1 MIWPC
6 SHSAPTPF
14 RSCSGPRS
22 SATRRIAPTAGP
34 RWTSSMRPRRSWGI
48 RPSRR
53 AVAGAETRR
62 HTAVCS
68 DCRATVDFFDAA
80 EEALGD
86 PDVWESVTGS
96 STLDSLRAHADRI
109 AAEDAEADELLAP
122 FFASPAT
129 APWTNITTLK
139 RFVTGGVARRLSAYA
154 HDIVDSDP
162 LDAFQF
168 AGAAI
173 SVAEAL
179 PPDAYPARA
188 VYEVRGTA
196 WEERANAQLR
206 LGQLTGALESLDRAA
221 RAYTPPTPPPP
232 AL

>member
-1 MIWPC
+1 ML
-6 SHSAPTPF
+6 
-14 RSCSGPRS
+14 
-22 SATRRIAPTAGP
+22 
-34 RWTSSMRPRRSWGI
+34 
-48 RPSRR
+48 
-53 AVAGAETRR
+53 GAEIQR
-62 HTAVCS
+62 HTTDCS
-68 DCRATVDFFDAA
+68 DCRATMDFFYAA

-154 HDIVDSDP
+154 HDNVDSDP

-168 AGAAI
+168 AGAA
-173 SVAEAL
+173 SAAGG
-179 PPDAYPARA
+179 AAAGGAASRA
-188 VYEVRGTA
+188 
-196 WEERANAQLR
+196 
-206 LGQLTGALESLDRAA
+206 
-221 RAYTPPTPPPP
+221 
-232 AL
+232 